1 MPEPKSNRGGQ
12 RIGAGRKPGAINR
25 ATAAAREKA
34 EATGITPLEFM
45 LQVMR
50 DEGAERSERLD
61 MAKAAAPYIHARLS
75 TVESNVTANLTASVN
90 EIRRTVVDP
99 RNTDA

>member
-1 MPEPKSNRGGQ
+1 MSDPKSKRGGQ
-12 RIGAGRKPGAINR
+12 RIGAGRKPGAVNR

-50 DEGAERSERLD
+50 DEQAERSERLD
-61 MAKAAAPYIHARLS
+61 MARAAAPYIHARLS
-75 TVESNVTANLTASVN
+75 SVEARVETVEPVEEVRWS
-90 EIRRTVVDP
+90 VVDP
-99 RNTDA
+99 EPVDP